1 MNEFDHFKKFILCNG
16 DMVAVVHYFYIKRIH
31 LVNFSYIVTEDYL
44 LSTLH
49 YVLPKNKKNQI
60 DTLILYALLRTFLSK
75 VSSFLFTCYR

>member
-16 DMVAVVHYFYIKRIH
+16 DMVAVVHYFYIKKIH

-49 YVLPKNKKNQI
+49 YVLPKNKKI
-60 DTLILYALLRTFLSK
+60 KLTL
-75 VSSFLFTCYR
+75 